1 MSSRY
6 LMPANTHRVE
16 EDIKRSRFITSLGP
30 ASTVEEAQS
39 FINGIREEFPDAT
52 HNCWAF
58 LVGPPGSTS
67 HVGMSDDGEPH
78 GTAGRPML
86 NVLTHCE
93 VGDIVAVS
101 TRYYGGTKLRKGGLV
116 RAYGG
121 GVQLALDTLET
132 MEKVARIRMSA
143 LIPYSDVN
151 SFQRLVEEVG
161 AEVEEERYEADAW
174 FLVGV
179 PEEVADRF
187 KAELGDLTQGAGI
200 VEVLA

>member
-101 TRYYGGTKLRKGGLV
+101 TRYYGGTKLGKGGLV

-121 GVQLALDTLET
+121 GVQLALDSLET

>member
-6 LMPANTHRVE
+6 FMPANTHRVE

-101 TRYYGGTKLRKGGLV
+101 TRYFGGTKLGKGGLV

-121 GVQLALDTLET
+121 GVQLALDSLET

-161 AEVEEERYEADAW
+161 AEIEEERYEADAW

-187 KAELGDLTQGAGI
+187 KAELGDRTQGAGI
-200 VEVLA
+200 VEILA

>member
-101 TRYYGGTKLRKGGLV
+101 TRYYGGTKLGKGGLV